1 MHSYNRLLHLQ
12 TKYILVEFDLYLS
25 LPKLTRSDYSVRFR
39 HGLLVILLW
48 YRNSASVYT
57 DHSEFVVSYTERHRE
72 LSSYVDINDL
82 TIVS

>member
-39 HGLLVILLW
+39 HGLLVILL
-48 YRNSASVYT
+48 
-57 DHSEFVVSYTERHRE
+57 
-72 LSSYVDINDL
+72 
-82 TIVS
+82 